1 MKSFLLALSLP
12 TNFAIVPFFERIFSA
27 RRNSPFQTSGY
38 FGTAYCGVGFSLVK
52 LMIVLAIVGVI
63 AAYAVPAYQ
72 DYLARGRVGEGLALA
87 SAAKLAVAEN
97 ALAGASFESGYVS
110 PASTRN
116 VASIDI
122 SPLNGEISIL
132 YTPRVAPAG
141 QNRLVLVPS
150 SIANDGGEG
159 GADDA
164 ENTGSRVALTPGLP
178 PSSALVWECFA
189 SGKTRSAFDETGP
202 TPKTPA
208 TLPGRLST
216 AECRA

>member
-1 MKSFLLALSLP
+1 MKTALP
-12 TNFAIVPFFERIFSA
+12 TLSCPAVAAPAFAFDRIPPSC
-27 RRNSPFQTSGY
+27 RDPEPPPRLETGY
-38 FGTAYCGVGFSLVK
+38 REVGFSLVE

-97 ALAGASFESGYVS
+97 ALAGTSFGSGYVP
-110 PASTRN
+110 PAPTRN
-116 VASIDI
+116 VESIEI
-122 SPLNGEISIL
+122 SPSNGEISIL

-150 SIANDGGEG
+150 SVADDGGAE
-159 GADDA
+159 GADGA
-164 ENTGSRVALTPGLP
+164 ENAGARVALATGLP
-178 PSSALVWECFA
+178 PSAALAWECFA
-189 SGKTRSAFDETGP
+189 SGKARSAFDEPGP
-202 TPKTPA
+202 TPKTAA